1 MLSQIVRTIKSLPT
15 ALHWTWMSERADMY
29 LPNVADEG
37 RFPFESAPVATAF
50 PLALELC
57 IVAVQRGTME

>member
-1 MLSQIVRTIKSLPT
+1 
-15 ALHWTWMSERADMY
+15 MSERADMY